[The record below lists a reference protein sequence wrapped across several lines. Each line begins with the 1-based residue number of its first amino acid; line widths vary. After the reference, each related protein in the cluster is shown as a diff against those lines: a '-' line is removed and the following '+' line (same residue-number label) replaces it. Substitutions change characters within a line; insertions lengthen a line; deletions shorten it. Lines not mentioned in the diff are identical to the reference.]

1 MHDIE
6 RHVVLVGHVVLVELE
21 LEVGLVGGD
30 FLEADLGLVIEAVEA
45 QTTQGGGL
53 GTVKTDW
60 MVQSVAGR
68 VWYGGVC

>member
-45 QTTQGGGL
+45 QTTGRGSRDSGNGL
-53 GTVKTDW
+53 DGTIGW
-60 MVQSVAGR
+60 AG